1 MARRAMNDA
10 ATVPVSPFARD
21 MGQTNAIG
29 RMPGLR
35 GNERTLPCPFSLGI
49 A

>member
-1 MARRAMNDA
+1 MNDA
-10 ATVPVSPFARD
+10 APVQVSPFARD
-21 MGQTNAIG
+21 VGRTNAIG
-29 RMPGLR
+29 RMLGLR